1 MPRKLF
7 FAANWKMHM
16 TIKDAA
22 AFLKE
27 FIPATQTVTEDI
39 VIFPPYTLLS
49 DMKRLTAESNIKV
62 GAQNLHYE
70 DRGAF
75 TGEISPAMLAE
86 FCTYVLI
93 GHSERRQLFHE
104 TDEHIN
110 KKLKKAFEHN
120 LLPVLCIGETE
131 QQRENN
137 QTEDVL
143 AAQLQKAFEGVSEED
158 ASKVIIAYEPV
169 WAIGTGKTA
178 TPQMVEEVHS
188 YIRQTI
194 KAMYNDNIAE
204 NMRILYGGS
213 VKPENAKEILS
224 QEDVDGVLV
233 GGASLKPESFKG
245 IIENS

>member
-1 MPRKLF
+1 MTRKLF

-16 TIKDAA
+16 GVEDTKHYLNHFLIHTQGIEGDV
-22 AFLKE
+22 AF
-27 FIPATQTVTEDI
+27 FV
-39 VIFPPYTLLS
+39 PYTVL
-49 DMKRLTAESNIKV
+49 AEAKKLIPGFNVKI

-75 TGEISPAMLAE
+75 TGEISPAMLKE
-86 FCTYVLI
+86 LCTYVLI

-110 KKLKKAFEHN
+110 KKLKKAIETK

-131 QQRENN
+131 EQRENN
-137 QTEDVL
+137 ETNDVL
-143 AAQLQKAFEGVSEED
+143 AKQLQKAFENINENDVS
-158 ASKVIIAYEPV
+158 KIIIAYEPI

-178 TPQMVEEVHS
+178 TTDLIQEVHS
-188 YIRQTI
+188 YIRQTVE
-194 KAMYNDNIAE
+194 AMYSFDVANE
-204 NMRILYGGS
+204 MRILYGGS

-233 GGASLKPESFKG
+233 GGASLTPESFLG
-245 IIENS
+245 IIKA